1 MSHLE
6 YTRKLTAKQMI
17 EYIARDY
24 IELSHDKVLWQRDD
38 WRKTCQDWLENNP
51 NPNYTESKE
60 SNLTVRF
67 DLEQQIMDCWR
78 VTDDMRILTE
88 EVIEGDF
95 SKDQIA
101 NVLIGLEQ
109 LYSIKFDK
117 MFRTFEQYIKEN
129 HNG

>member
-1 MSHLE
+1 MSHLD
-6 YTRKLTAKQMI
+6 YTRALSARKML
-17 EYIARDY
+17 EYISKDY
-24 IELSHDKVLWQRDD
+24 LEFSSDKIIFQRDL
-38 WRKTCQDWLENNP
+38 WRKECLDWLEHNP
-51 NPNYTESKE
+51 DPNYTEIEE

-78 VTDDMRILTE
+78 VTDDMKILTE

-117 MFRTFEQYIKEN
+117 MFRTFEQYIKET

>member
-1 MSHLE
+1 MSHLD
-6 YTRKLTAKQMI
+6 YTRQLTSRQMI
-17 EYIARDY
+17 QYIANDY
-24 IELSHDKVLWQRDD
+24 NELSSDKIVWQRDS
-38 WRKTCQDWLENNP
+38 WKKECQDWLQH
-51 NPNYTESKE
+51 NYSDD
-60 SNLTVRF
+60 NMTVRF

-78 VTDDMRILTE
+78 ITDDMKILTE

-109 LYSIKFDK
+109 LYTLKFDK

-129 HNG
+129 SNA

>member
-1 MSHLE
+1 MSHLD
-6 YTRKLTAKQMI
+6 YTRQLTSKQMI
-17 EYIARDY
+17 QYIANDY
-24 IELSHDKVLWQRDD
+24 NELSSDKIAWQRDS
-38 WRKTCQDWLENNP
+38 WKKECQDWLQHNCSDDNM
-51 NPNYTESKE
+51 
-60 SNLTVRF
+60 TVRF

-78 VTDDMRILTE
+78 ITDDMKILTE

-109 LYSIKFDK
+109 LYTLKFDK

-129 HNG
+129 SNA